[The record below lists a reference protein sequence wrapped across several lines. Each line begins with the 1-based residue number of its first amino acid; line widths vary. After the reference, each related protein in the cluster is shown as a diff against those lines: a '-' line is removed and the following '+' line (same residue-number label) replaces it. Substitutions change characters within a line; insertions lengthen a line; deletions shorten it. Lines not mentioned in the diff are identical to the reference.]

1 MDKRTKKCLG
11 EALTTADLELL
22 YTDVSM
28 VLDTLAISDCE
39 LGKFESNF
47 TEDELKAMAQIIVT
61 FELIASKYGV
71 SKQLEKLIDK
81 RYRQY
86 LKNIVHEVAT
96 SRFNDS
102 NEDNFKEEA
111 AFLAKDGYYCDDDV
125 KDGNNFDDGIDF
137 DDGNDFDDDNDFED
151 GIEDNAVDKYDNEDG
166 NEFDADD
173 IIFVDDKIEDGSTN
187 KSIHEEPVF
196 SDEPSVYSN
205 FPQDING
212 SLISEDDVNTIRG
225 IVGGTEE

>member
-22 YTDVSM
+22 YTDVST

-47 TEDELKAMAQIIVT
+47 TEDELKAMAGAIVT

-71 SKQLEKLIDK
+71 SEQLEKLIDK
-81 RYRQY
+81 RYRKY
-86 LKNIVHEVAT
+86 LKNIVYEVMA
-96 SRFNDS
+96 SRFND
-102 NEDNFKEEA
+102 NIEEDDDFLEEDGDDFEDDIGDADEIEDNSNFE
-111 AFLAKDGYYCDDDV
+111 DV
-125 KDGNNFDDGIDF
+125 PCEDCTGCSNSAIESIKDF
-137 DDGNDFDDDNDFED
+137 DDID
-151 GIEDNAVDKYDNEDG
+151 G
-166 NEFDADD
+166 D
-173 IIFVDDKIEDGSTN
+173 IIFVDDEIEDDSTN
-187 KSIHEEPVF
+187 KSMHEEPVF

>member
-1 MDKRTKKCLG
+1 MDKRTKRYLG

-22 YTDVSM
+22 YTDVST

-47 TEDELKAMAQIIVT
+47 TEDELKAMAHIIVT

-86 LKNIVHEVAT
+86 LKNIVHEVMA
-96 SRFNDS
+96 SRFNDNIEEDDDFLEEDGNYFEDTIEDGADVEDS
-102 NEDNFKEEA
+102 DEIEDNSNFE
-111 AFLAKDGYYCDDDV
+111 DV
-125 KDGNNFDDGIDF
+125 PCGDCTGCSNSAIEGVKDF
-137 DDGNDFDDDNDFED
+137 DDVD
-151 GIEDNAVDKYDNEDG
+151 G
-166 NEFDADD
+166 D
-173 IIFVDDKIEDGSTN
+173 IIFVDDEIEDDSTN
-187 KSIHEEPVF
+187 KSMHEEPVF

-212 SLISEDDVNTIRG
+212 SLISEDDVNTIMG
-225 IVGGTEE
+225 IVGGSEE